1 MRGRRGDDYTRS
13 LYGRFPPRVPAP
25 PRPWWCRLL
34 CRMGLHDWRNMNGY
48 CCTCGYRDAV
58 WFGDID

>member
-1 MRGRRGDDYTRS
+1 
-13 LYGRFPPRVPAP
+13 VPAP